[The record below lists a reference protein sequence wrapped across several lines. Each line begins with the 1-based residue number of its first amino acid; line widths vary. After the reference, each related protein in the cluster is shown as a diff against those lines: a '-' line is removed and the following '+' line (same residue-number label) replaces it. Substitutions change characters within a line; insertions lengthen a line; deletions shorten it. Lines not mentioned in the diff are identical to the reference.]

1 MTSYWGHQDNPY
13 PPRERSHPRCPVC
26 GEDCETIYFIPV
38 KFGTQIIGCDMC
50 YNPDEWK
57 DEDVQ
62 EDDPWEDVRCMEED
76 HE

>member
-13 PPRERSHPRCPVC
+13 PPRERSRPRCPVC
-26 GEDCETIYFIPV
+26 GEDCEAIYFIQV
-38 KFGTQIIGCDMC
+38 KFGTQIVGCDMC

-76 HE
+76 FE